1 MAFCRFTI
9 AGCAVAARELGY
21 RTVARLVLD
30 QSFSPARIVALFGS
44 NASKSARRD
53 LAFVLLTGS
62 VARYRAR
69 PIGWSGEPEVTFARQ
84 LIGTNLA
91 AVSKQAV
98 RFVAER
104 WRDIREPRL
113 RRSGGAAQVSARCRG
128 GGRGEV

>member
-9 AGCAVAARELGY
+9 AGYAVAARELGY

-53 LAFVLLTGS
+53 LAFVLLAGS

-69 PIGWSGEPEVTFARQ
+69 PIGWSGEPDRATYSSWLGDLDSNQDWRSQ
-84 LIGTNLA
+84 
-91 AVSKQAV
+91 SP
-98 RFVAER
+98 RPFV
-104 WRDIREPRL
+104 D
-113 RRSGGAAQVSARCRG
+113 G
-128 GGRGEV
+128 